1 MKNPNDLRVGYNV
14 EQVGI
19 VQLNSPMYSWRY
31 WEIITEAAAWTCVLQ
46 ISGSTAEWV
55 TPQEEATFMYFLS
68 YVNTRSRTTGKRSSI
83 SH

>member
-1 MKNPNDLRVGYNV
+1 MVKVEYNV

-19 VQLNSPMYSWRY
+19 GQLNFPMYSWRY
-31 WEIITEAAAWTCVLQ
+31 REIITEAAVWTCVLQ
-46 ISGSTAEWV
+46 ISGSTAEWS

-68 YVNTRSRTTGKRSSI
+68 YVNARSRTTGKRSSI